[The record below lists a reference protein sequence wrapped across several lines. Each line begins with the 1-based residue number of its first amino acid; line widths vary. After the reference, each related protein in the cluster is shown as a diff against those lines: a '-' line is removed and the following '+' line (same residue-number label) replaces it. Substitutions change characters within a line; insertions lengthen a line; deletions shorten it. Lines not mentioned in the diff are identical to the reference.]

1 MSDTLILGK
10 ELKERF
16 LREFGPAE
24 KLFFLKKA
32 REAITQKG
40 YPVCEDLFHYCYFLT
55 LKERLCS
62 ISPQGGEGY
71 MRFMLVESR
80 REIEDEVKAYEQRL
94 ESKKLPLAD
103 VMGYKLLEH
112 AVNSIS

>member
-1 MSDTLILGK
+1 MSDMLILRK

-16 LREFGPAE
+16 LSEFGPAE

-40 YPVCEDLFHYCYFLT
+40 YPACEDLFHYCYFVT

-62 ISPQGGEGY
+62 INPQGGERY

-80 REIEDEVKAYEQRL
+80 REIEHEVKVYAQKL
-94 ESKKLPLAD
+94 ETKKRPVAD
-103 VMGYKLLEH
+103 VMGYKLLE
-112 AVNSIS
+112 SCLE

>member
-1 MSDTLILGK
+1 MSDTLTLRK

-16 LREFGPAE
+16 LCEFGPAE

-32 REAITQKG
+32 REATTQKG
-40 YPVCEDLFHYCYFLT
+40 YPACEDLFHYCYFLT

-80 REIEDEVKAYEQRL
+80 REIEHEVKEYEQRL
-94 ESKKLPLAD
+94 ESKKLPIAD
-103 VMGYKLLEH
+103 VMGYKLLESCL
-112 AVNSIS
+112 V